1 MQRLDVR
8 ASVNAVNA
16 ERETALLKAARMEK
30 WETVRDLLGGERVAD
45 EVDVHME
52 NKAGNTCLVLIM
64 LARLVLSLHASRAEP
79 LLIRRSKAYIYS
91 KRGSLSDVYQL
102 YNGSVNFRIPFKN
115 VSNPNLG
122 SSDGGS
128 PFLHNTML
136 IL

>member
-1 MQRLDVR
+1 MQRLNVR

-45 EVDVHME
+45 EVDVHVE

-79 LLIRRSKAYIYS
+79 LLIREA
-91 KRGSLSDVYQL
+91 
-102 YNGSVNFRIPFKN
+102 
-115 VSNPNLG
+115 
-122 SSDGGS
+122 
-128 PFLHNTML
+128 
-136 IL
+136 

>member
-1 MQRLDVR
+1 MLRTVMQRLNVR

-45 EVDVHME
+45 EVDVHVE

-79 LLIRRSKAYIYS
+79 LLIRRS
-91 KRGSLSDVYQL
+91 
-102 YNGSVNFRIPFKN
+102 N
-115 VSNPNLG
+115 
-122 SSDGGS
+122 
-128 PFLHNTML
+128 
-136 IL
+136 